1 MEPGIFSQLKR
12 YFQSGGNPLQVI
24 EELSQNYT
32 AVAQMANL
40 IAEWLIIGGVKV
52 TDVQAM
58 VENHLKEMILKTF
71 DPKKADTIFT
81 EEGETPAWLTQL
93 IEHPTWRSLIYRLA
107 EEYPDCLML
116 NFTIKVLCP
125 NCPNINNFTVGFQL
139 ISDAGFQGEI
149 TSISTAAQQLEVFSR
164 VLKTSIG
171 SFLTN
176 SEDWQKASRE
186 CAVCSI

>member
-1 MEPGIFSQLKR
+1 MEEDFDERPWDGGDRMDNESEGGDDAENPEQVLAECAEKFSTPDYIMEPGIFSQLKR

-71 DPKKADTIFT
+71 DPKKGRYYIHRRGRNPCVVNSTHR
-81 EEGETPAWLTQL
+81 TP
-93 IEHPTWRSLIYRLA
+93 YLA
-107 EEYPDCLML
+107 IANL
-116 NFTIKVLCP
+116 
-125 NCPNINNFTVGFQL
+125 Q
-139 ISDAGFQGEI
+139 IS
-149 TSISTAAQQLEVFSR
+149 
-164 VLKTSIG
+164 
-171 SFLTN
+171 
-176 SEDWQKASRE
+176 
-186 CAVCSI
+186 

>member
-116 NFTIKVLCP
+116 NFTIKVKYILLD
-125 NCPNINNFTVGFQL
+125 IILMNNLIFSLFLMLDFKGKLLVFQL
-139 ISDAGFQGEI
+139 
-149 TSISTAAQQLEVFSR
+149 L
-164 VLKTSIG
+164 L
-171 SFLTN
+171 N
-176 SEDWQKASRE
+176 N
-186 CAVCSI
+186 